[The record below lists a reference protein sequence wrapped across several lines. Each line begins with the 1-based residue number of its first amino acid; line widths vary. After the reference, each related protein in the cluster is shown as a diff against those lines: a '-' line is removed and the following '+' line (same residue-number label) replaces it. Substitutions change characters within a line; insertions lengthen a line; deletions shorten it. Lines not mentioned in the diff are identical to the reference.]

1 MSVCSSTGSRAFSS
15 SRLDEHIPQTM
26 SFLSLNDDVLEII
39 ISFIPSPDAW
49 RLAQTCRYLYD
60 AAVCQY
66 LSIVTINSWRQ
77 LIGFSSFVLAEPS
90 RKLYIKALEVSLRY
104 SQEYSECIPAFIEV
118 LRGAG
123 SLRSL
128 SIEDEHDLLRSLPSL
143 RSALAAI
150 PNLER
155 ISYFRVGSKFLEVL
169 THMVSRPR
177 YLKVSLFPYDDE
189 VPFWH
194 ALENLTGCLETLDFS
209 PIQSLNPGINNV
221 WPHVHSLSVR
231 LHDGCR
237 SLYHLVRAFPN
248 VRRFKLNCGGVYDTR
263 PHWASLDEVESN
275 FPFTLF
281 SRVRRLL
288 LHEDDFGD
296 PDGLSNMVLHM
307 LRHTSPVVL
316 SFSTWRPRL
325 IPHLQDLTPR
335 LKYLKVVTHA
345 DADTE
350 HQQSLSIAR
359 DLHGLQLTALC
370 ICYHSSWMTEP
381 QCDLARLL
389 GLAQQV
395 AATLPTLGYV
405 GFDSSL
411 GWRDE
416 RRVPRWF
423 CVVSRDGDVPQL
435 DLLSRGQGEE
445 LELRLYNLGSS

>member
-1 MSVCSSTGSRAFSS
+1 MRKRHPSPRTTVCSSTSSRTFSS
-15 SRLDEHIPQTM
+15 SRLDKHIPQTM
-26 SFLSLNDDVLEII
+26 SLLSLNDDVLEII

-49 RLAQTCRYLYD
+49 RLAQTCRYVYD

-66 LSIVTINSWRQ
+66 LSIVTIKSWRQ
-77 LIGFSSFVLAEPS
+77 LIGFSSFVVAEPS
-90 RKLYIKALEVSLRY
+90 RKLYIKALEVSLHY
-104 SQEYSECIPAFIEV
+104 NQEYSECIPAFIEV

-128 SIEDEHDLLRSLPSL
+128 SIKYEHFLHPSL
-143 RSALAAI
+143 TGILN
-150 PNLER
+150 PER
-155 ISYFRVGSKFLEVL
+155 ISYLRVVSKFLEVL
-169 THMVSRPR
+169 THMISRPR
-177 YLKVSLFPYDDE
+177 YLKVFLSTHDDE

-194 ALENLTGCLETLDFS
+194 ALENLTGCLETLDWN

-231 LHDGCR
+231 LHRGR
-237 SLYHLVRAFPN
+237 WSLYHLARAFPN
-248 VRRFKLNCGGVYDTR
+248 VRRFKPDSCGGYDTR
-263 PHWASLDEVESN
+263 PLWASLDELESN
-275 FPFTLF
+275 FPFVLF

-288 LHEDDFGD
+288 IHDDDFS
-296 PDGLSNMVLHM
+296 DGPSKMVLHM

-316 SFSTWRPRL
+316 SFGTYRPRL

-345 DADTE
+345 DANTE

-370 ICYHSSWMTEP
+370 LCYRNSWMTKP
-381 QCDLARLL
+381 QCDLARLV

-405 GFDSSL
+405 GFDYTL
-411 GWRDE
+411 RWRDE
-416 RRVPRWF
+416 MHVLLPLHFRSDFSHFPSTGNLHISSF
-423 CVVSRDGDVPQL
+423 CVMC
-435 DLLSRGQGEE
+435 E
-445 LELRLYNLGSS
+445 